1 MQQIHAINF
10 APFAPRGAFAGPEA
24 AGELCRMQALTGAD
38 AVIFCPGAVQTG
50 PFVEEIDFTGRH
62 TTSDEELLAMTQ
74 LAHDRGMRVFW
85 KPAVNC
91 LDGTWRA
98 RISFFDHD
106 VPCETKW
113 SGWFASY
120 QAFQL
125 HFAALAQQAG
135 ADMLIL
141 GCEMTQAERR
151 EAEWR
156 RLIAAVRS
164 VYAGAVSYNCDKY
177 GEEHVSWVGR
187 PGRDRLQRLLPH
199 RPDRPESGPDR
210 AGGPAFPEA
219 FLLCRGRLHADR
231 GLCGRPQQ
239 LGAAGRAGPGRT
251 GPLVQRPFDGLP
263 GQTLVWRHRLLGL
276 AAAGPC
282 GSRPVRL
289 YPGACAGSDPRI
301 LLCREM
307 KVT

>member
-24 AGELCRMQALTGAD
+24 AGELCRMQELTGAD

-74 LAHDRGMRVFW
+74 LAHDRGMHVFW

-106 VPCETKW
+106 VPSETKW

-164 VYAGAVSYNCDKY
+164 VYGGAVSYNCDKY
-177 GEEHVSWVGR
+177 GEEHVSWWDALDVIASSGYYPIGQIDQNLDRIEPVVQHFQKPFFFAEAGCMQIAGAAAVPNNWQLQGPPDPEEQARWYNALLTACQAR
-187 PGRDRLQRLLPH
+187 PWFGGTAFWDWPLPAHAAADRYAFIQ
-199 RPDRPESGPDR
+199 
-210 AGGPAFPEA
+210 GPALDRIRA
-219 FLLCRGRLHADR
+219 F
-231 GLCGRPQQ
+231 
-239 LGAAGRAGPGRT
+239 
-251 GPLVQRPFDGLP
+251 
-263 GQTLVWRHRLLGL
+263 
-276 AAAGPC
+276 
-282 GSRPVRL
+282 
-289 YPGACAGSDPRI
+289 YCAGKGR
-301 LLCREM
+301 
-307 KVT
+307 